1 MNSTDSLL
9 QQRIIDILKAE
20 YPEQFIS
27 LQSVPYQGD
36 ISLFTLWFDNEAGLE
51 KEWDKISGMIA
62 AYYQASLT
70 DQFTKWNIYVCY
82 LCKTLISISLKYKI
96 ENDRFSSRK
105 IILDNFS
112 ETINDLTLDHIIR
125 THITNKDLN
134 FSADVSK
141 ARNAASTYD
150 SSGIAWDLL
159 KKVTLKPGKGNLK
172 DTQDVLEQIEA
183 KLTDE
188 NKKS

>member
-1 MNSTDSLL
+1 
-9 QQRIIDILKAE
+9 LKAE
-20 YPEQFIS
+20 YSGEFIS

-36 ISLFTLWFDNEAGLE
+36 ISLFTFLFSNEAALE
-51 KEWDKISGMIA
+51 KDWDKISGMIA
-62 AYYQASLT
+62 AYYQASLV

-82 LCKTLISISLKYKI
+82 LCKMPISISLKYRI

-105 IILDNFS
+105 IVLDNFS
-112 ETINDLTLDHIIR
+112 ETINDLTLDQIIR

-141 ARNAASTYD
+141 ARNAASAYN

-159 KKVTLKPGKGNLK
+159 KNATLKPGKGNLK

-183 KLTDE
+183 KLADE